1 MMLLVYIP
9 PQELRYSK
17 LARLTLFLCVM
28 LPSAV
33 VIWLGDDH
41 NLWACAIGF
50 LWPLALP
57 LSFVNFPVAGA
68 LCCSALIQ
76 AAVFFLM
83 VRSRKLTSRG
93 KATFAITWG
102 MLFAFLLRLA
112 IAYQAWLAALHA

>member
-1 MMLLVYIP
+1 MMFHVFIP
-9 PQELRYSK
+9 TQEVRYSK
-17 LARLTLFLCVM
+17 FARLTLFLCVM

-33 VIWLGDDH
+33 VIWVGGDHDI
-41 NLWACAIGF
+41 LACAIGF

-57 LSFVNFPVAGA
+57 LSLVDFPAVVA
-68 LCCSALIQ
+68 LCCSALVQ

-83 VRSRKLTSRG
+83 VRNRKLTPRG

-112 IAYQAWLAALHA
+112 LAYQVWLTTLHA